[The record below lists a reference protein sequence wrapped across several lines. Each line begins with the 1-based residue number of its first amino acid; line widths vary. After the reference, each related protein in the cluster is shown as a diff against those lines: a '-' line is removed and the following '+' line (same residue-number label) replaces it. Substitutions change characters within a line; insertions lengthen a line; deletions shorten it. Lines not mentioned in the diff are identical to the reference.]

1 MILKTP
7 DRQFALA
14 VFLMGES
21 NMKYLHI
28 ISTLVFSTALQSI
41 LPWSAIA
48 SSYSTHEP
56 TLQAA
61 KKHKDTL
68 PATNIKTFSPTRV
81 EQINQADDSG
91 LIDFTTGYE
100 SDGQANLA
108 GVAGARR
115 PISGERGD
123 PFFLDPVERYK
134 EVIPFKLYLPAL
146 DKYAK
151 LNTTQPDKVAWQM
164 MVFTNEVPEYDYLGY
179 YRMREAPKPSML
191 NSVFT
196 RGVALPA
203 TYVPENKKNATTTS
217 STNNAHAKSNP
228 NNPKTE
234 WQLLRAE
241 GKLPEYDYMG
251 YYRMREAPKPS
262 MLNSVFTRGVAM
274 PATYVPEDTKSVTTK
289 PSTNNNRAKI
299 DAKVLEQLQTTAPQ
313 PYKKT
318 YTQQVKQPTFSK
330 NMRVYTSDPND
341 PKTHGRKIRVEYPE
355 TWEPQPGIS
364 PNNLY
369 KFNDKKYNSPGERRG
384 RTCVINIIDVG
395 ENLSPYEW
403 RYVLLEPDI
412 KNGLLENKINILR
425 SIFTQADAN
434 PALMIEAEHAY
445 EQVGIKFYSK
455 ALYTIVGYKNTIIT
469 LVCMT
474 IAGNENAAR
483 VLFDDSKPVF
493 WQFMNSFKCL
503 DKWEDNNNPDDDIW
517 TEVEKEVFRVQTD
530 VKQGNYDKLLKQL
543 ADNMETGSVCLKD
556 EMQTQRFKQSRDALW
571 AYTVFHTDATI
582 TYWLPKY
589 CAEYS
594 VPYKFIRQFQKDIAP
609 HKKDAQNQL
618 KRIMGDEYASC
629 MNYEFLQ
636 SNESAELAYFSLEI
650 LRLQVGVTKQELCQ
664 ALDMQS
670 VLPSATNGLINTI
683 KASK

>member
-1 MILKTP
+1 MSDNLVGCLLLYIESNGIIYSMILKTP

-81 EQINQADDSG
+81 EQINPNDNSG
-91 LIDFTTGYE
+91 LIDFSTGYE

-108 GVAGARR
+108 GVAGVRR

-134 EVIPFKLYLPAL
+134 EVAPFDLYLPSL
-146 DKYAK
+146 GKYAK
-151 LNTTQPDKVAWQM
+151 LNTTQTDKA
-164 MVFTNEVPEYDYLGY
+164 
-179 YRMREAPKPSML
+179 A
-191 NSVFT
+191 
-196 RGVALPA
+196 
-203 TYVPENKKNATTTS
+203 
-217 STNNAHAKSNP
+217 
-228 NNPKTE
+228 

-274 PATYVPEDTKSVTTK
+274 PATYVPEDTKSTTIN

-474 IAGNENAAR
+474 IAGNENDAR

-503 DKWEDNNNPDDDIW
+503 DKWEDHTNPDDDIW

-609 HKKDAQNQL
+609 YKKDAQNQL

-636 SNESAELAYFSLEI
+636 SNESAELAYFSLEM

>member
-1 MILKTP
+1 
-7 DRQFALA
+7 
-14 VFLMGES
+14 
-21 NMKYLHI
+21 MKYAYV
-28 ISTLVFSTALQSI
+28 ISTLFFSAVLRTSTGSEIVTQPKVFMQSTASTYRAPDGSVVRTTVPDVEPAIPDYARYEGGTHLPGTRLVDTTYRAEDDSEGSPFFYKTKYAPLVPYETVYAGRPKHTTSQTKNKQDWETLTSIEGIPDVNYYSHNVIKAPSENLLQSGI
-41 LPWSAIA
+41 RQTYNWAVDSISDSA
-48 SSYSTHEP
+48 
-56 TLQAA
+56 
-61 KKHKDTL
+61 
-68 PATNIKTFSPTRV
+68 KT
-81 EQINQADDSG
+81 
-91 LIDFTTGYE
+91 
-100 SDGQANLA
+100 
-108 GVAGARR
+108 
-115 PISGERGD
+115 
-123 PFFLDPVERYK
+123 
-134 EVIPFKLYLPAL
+134 
-146 DKYAK
+146 
-151 LNTTQPDKVAWQM
+151 LNTTKTKKNFADKIWDSLYW
-164 MVFTNEVPEYDYLGY
+164 TYTDENETD
-179 YRMREAPKPSML
+179 MSDDAK
-191 NSVFT
+191 FI
-196 RGVALPA
+196 GVMTKSIALPA
-203 TYVPENKKNATTTS
+203 TYVPENKKNATTTQP
-217 STNNAHAKSNP
+217 TNND
-228 NNPKTE
+228 
-234 WQLLRAE
+234 Q
-241 GKLPEYDYMG
+241 
-251 YYRMREAPKPS
+251 
-262 MLNSVFTRGVAM
+262 
-274 PATYVPEDTKSVTTK
+274 
-289 PSTNNNRAKI
+289 AKI

-384 RTCVINIIDVG
+384 RTCVINIVNVG

-474 IAGNENAAR
+474 IAGNENDAR

-503 DKWEDNNNPDDDIW
+503 DKWEDHTNPDDDIW

-530 VKQGNYDKLLKQL
+530 VKQGNYDKLLNQL
-543 ADNMETGSVCLKD
+543 ANNMETGSACLKD
-556 EMQTQRFKQSRDALW
+556 DAQTQRFKQSRDALW

-609 HKKDAQNQL
+609 YKKDAQNQL
-618 KRIMGDEYASC
+618 KHIMGDEYASC

-636 SNESAELAYFSLEI
+636 SNESAELAYFSLEM
-650 LRLQVGVTKQELCQ
+650 LRLQAGVTKQELCQ

>member
-21 NMKYLHI
+21 NMKYLQI
-28 ISTLVFSTALQSI
+28 ILTLVFSTALQSI

-48 SSYSTHEP
+48 SSYSAHEP
-56 TLQAA
+56 
-61 KKHKDTL
+61 
-68 PATNIKTFSPTRV
+68 
-81 EQINQADDSG
+81 
-91 LIDFTTGYE
+91 
-100 SDGQANLA
+100 
-108 GVAGARR
+108 
-115 PISGERGD
+115 ISFE
-123 PFFLDPVERYK
+123 PQK
-134 EVIPFKLYLPAL
+134 
-146 DKYAK
+146 
-151 LNTTQPDKVAWQM
+151 
-164 MVFTNEVPEYDYLGY
+164 NEW
-179 YRMREAPKPSML
+179 K
-191 NSVFT
+191 
-196 RGVALPA
+196 
-203 TYVPENKKNATTTS
+203 
-217 STNNAHAKSNP
+217 
-228 NNPKTE
+228 
-234 WQLLRAE
+234 LLRAE

-274 PATYVPEDTKSVTTK
+274 PATYVPEDTKSVTIN
-289 PSTNNNRAKI
+289 PLTNNNRAKI

-318 YTQQVKQPTFSK
+318 YTQQAKQPTFSK
-330 NMRVYTSDPND
+330 NMSVYTSDPND

-369 KFNDKKYNSPGERRG
+369 KFNDKKYNSPGEHRG

-474 IAGNENAAR
+474 IAGNENDAR

-503 DKWEDNNNPDDDIW
+503 DKWEDHTNPDDDIW

-609 HKKDAQNQL
+609 YKKDAQNQL

-636 SNESAELAYFSLEI
+636 SNESAELAYFSLEM